1 VQASGPAPPCSPGKQ
16 PNRSIRRFLACMSAG
31 QNADAAANCGACT
44 SAAGRSADA
53 GTEQAAE

>member
-1 VQASGPAPPCSPGKQ
+1 
-16 PNRSIRRFLACMSAG
+16 MSAG